1 MDSPEPEHP
10 SIWSLLVEAVYR
22 LFADEA
28 IPLAGNIAFRTIFSV
43 FPFLIFL
50 TTLGGFLGNAELAEE
65 IKDPKMARPLFSK
78 TAAGQVFLFSDEAAF
93 AKYRDQIKKENRVN
107 KVGVFVNAPIE
118 NVLQMV
124 DECRLH
130 MVQLHGDESVKYCEK
145 IADYISV
152 VKAFRLSET
161 DNIEWRIKD
170 YMDVCDMF
178 MFDTEGAGYGG
189 TSKKFDW
196 NKLKDITIGKPYFLS
211 GGIEPDDTEKLKTF
225 VKLPEAKALFAID
238 INSKFETLPGIKD
251 LALIEKFIKSF
262 H

>member
-1 MDSPEPEHP
+1 MRVKVCGITLEDQLNKLND
-10 SIWSLLVEAVYR
+10 IGVQ
-22 LFADEA
+22 FA
-28 IPLAGNIAFRTIFSV
+28 G
-43 FPFLIFL
+43 LIFYPKSPRYVL
-50 TTLGGFLGNAELAEE
+50 RNMTT
-65 IKDPKMARPLFSK
+65 S
-78 TAAGQVFLFSDEAAF
+78 
-93 AKYRDQIKKENRVN
+93 QIKKENRVN